1 MTTSVLDGVR
11 DEGALTVGILNSYPY
26 YCAAVQI
33 RYEEMEKAD
42 GEVHFRLCSC
52 FSRPLLL
59 RGREGVASIMHDQLQ
74 WVP

>member
-11 DEGALTVGILNSYPY
+11 DEGALTVWILNSYPY
-26 YCAAVQI
+26 YCARVHI

-42 GEVHFRLCSC
+42 DEEHFRLCSC

-59 RGREGVASIMHDQLQ
+59 RGRGRRGFNHA
-74 WVP
+74 

>member
-52 FSRPLLL
+52 FSRPLSL
-59 RGREGVASIMHDQLQ
+59 RGRGRRGFNHA
-74 WVP
+74 